1 MLRFHPEAE
10 AEALAAVQWYEL
22 RDQDAATLFR
32 DGLADALSEVEQHP
46 HRWARYLHGTRICR
60 IDRFPYA
67 VVYLKG
73 ETLYV
78 VAIAHLHRDPGYWKI
93 RLTNE

>member
-22 RDQDAATLFR
+22 RDQDAATHFR

-46 HRWARYLHGTRICR
+46 HRWARYLHGTRIYL

-67 VVYLKG
+67 VVYLQQSP
-73 ETLYV
+73 LVV
-78 VAIAHLHRDPGYWKI
+78 VAVALLHRDPGYWKI